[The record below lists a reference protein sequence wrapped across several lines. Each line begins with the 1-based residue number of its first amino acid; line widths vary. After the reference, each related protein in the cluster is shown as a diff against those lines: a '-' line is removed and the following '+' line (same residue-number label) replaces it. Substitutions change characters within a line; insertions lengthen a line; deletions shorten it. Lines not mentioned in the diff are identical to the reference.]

1 MGGLPCGGRSTLA
14 ASFCEYGYQNLEI
27 VCGLQP
33 SGKKTLKTPVCS
45 NVSFIS
51 GGLPSVLYCKLC
63 SQNFLRLDLNFVISV
78 SLQEAEGYA
87 HFCKPHTVL

>member
-33 SGKKTLKTPVCS
+33 SGKKTLKLQFVQM
-45 NVSFIS
+45 
-51 GGLPSVLYCKLC
+51 SVL
-63 SQNFLRLDLNFVISV
+63 F
-78 SLQEAEGYA
+78 QEASQLSY
-87 HFCKPHTVL
+87 TVNSIVKTSCIWISIL